1 MPALIQAL
9 QDVNQDIR
17 HAKVETLEKIEAPDT
32 IRVIKDPREYK
43 IIDNKNYVT
52 HLLKN
57 GEKMYSMSISKQEL
71 FL

>member
-17 HAKVETLEKIEAPDT
+17 PAKVEPLEKIEAPDT

-43 IIDNKNYVT
+43 IIDR
-52 HLLKN
+52 
-57 GEKMYSMSISKQEL
+57 
-71 FL
+71 

>member
-43 IIDNKNYVT
+43 IIDR
-52 HLLKN
+52 
-57 GEKMYSMSISKQEL
+57 
-71 FL
+71 